1 MAKHKN
7 LTEETKPE
15 EVVTEEVITV
25 PTEETKPEEV
35 VLEGD
40 FSEASGLLPFGE
52 RTELAVEVRR
62 SLPRVDLAH
71 FVPGEVVAVITMAP
85 GWNLNAL
92 VDHIREGYCGEKHS

>member
-7 LTEETKPE
+7 QPTDEPKPE
-15 EVVTEEVITV
+15 DVVI
-25 PTEETKPEEV
+25 
-35 VLEGD
+35 LEGE
-40 FSEASGLLPFGE
+40 FSEVAGLLPLGE

-62 SLPRVDLAH
+62 TLPRVDLAH
-71 FVPGEVVAVITMAP
+71 FVPGDVVAVITMAP